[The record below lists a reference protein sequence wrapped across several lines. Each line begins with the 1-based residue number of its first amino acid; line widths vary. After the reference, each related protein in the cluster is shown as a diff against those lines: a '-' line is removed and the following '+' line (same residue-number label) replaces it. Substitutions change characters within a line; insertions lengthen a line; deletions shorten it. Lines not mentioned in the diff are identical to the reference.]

1 MLLISQEEAE
11 IAVAEVIEADVV
23 TAGAVADAV
32 MVVPLIMTGSRL
44 VYLGF
49 NQDATDSAADVMASS
64 EASSNVSGS
73 ASASTAPGAKLTN
86 PVGSQLIVNEVQR
99 VAQDVDAPSGQA

>member
-1 MLLISQEEAE
+1 
-11 IAVAEVIEADVV
+11 
-23 TAGAVADAV
+23 
-32 MVVPLIMTGSRL
+32 
-44 VYLGF
+44 
-49 NQDATDSAADVMASS
+49 MASS

-73 ASASTAPGAKLTN
+73 ASASTVPGAKLTN